1 MDRRFAGIG
10 LVVAALLAAAIL
22 PGLTGRST
30 VGTPISAPDV
40 PVVGGCE
47 LAPDGVQP
55 TAINLRKGTL
65 SMQPAQVA
73 ACDVAGVARVLD
85 VKFGRSLPAGEDPYA
100 WWSHSCDQ
108 ALAEAELH
116 SGASTYTWKG
126 ASKFIVLKPDYR
138 LQSEMVGPLPGAADG
153 SWSACVAAGEDGS
166 PLGLDLTRPES
177 WSQLT
182 YCYHDK
188 DLQIAQQNGPTF
200 DLANGSS
207 PCSEPHAA
215 QILGEQ
221 GQSAGRL
228 GLADYAAA
236 CLAFAQRVTGMTD
249 PTAGGQLVVRPSAA
263 GDWANGSGRCVLVA
277 ADQSRTLTGS
287 LYGIDDAPLP
297 WGN

>member
-40 PVVGGCE
+40 PVVGGCV

-100 WWSHSCDQ
+100 WWSHSCDR
-108 ALAEAELH
+108 ALAAAEQH
-116 SGASTYTWKG
+116 SGASTYTWRG
-126 ASKFIVLKPDYR
+126 TSTFVELKPVFR
-138 LQSEMVGPLPGAADG
+138 LQSEMVGPVPGAASAG
-153 SWSACVAAGEDGS
+153 WSSCVAADYDGS
-166 PLGLDLTRPES
+166 AFAPDLTRSPSWGELTFCFSAEDLRSSNES
-177 WSQLT
+177 MTELSS
-182 YCYHDK
+182 
-188 DLQIAQQNGPTF
+188 
-200 DLANGSS
+200 GSS
-207 PCSEPHAA
+207 TCSQPHVA
-215 QILGEQ
+215 QILGEE
-221 GQSAGRL
+221 GQSGGSL
-228 GLADYAAA
+228 GAADYAAA
-236 CLAFAQRVTGMTD
+236 CLGFAQRVTGMAD
-249 PTAGGQLVVRPSAA
+249 PTAGGQLVVRPSTA
-263 GDWANGSGRCVLVA
+263 GAWARGLGSCVLIA
-277 ADQSRTLTGS
+277 ADHTRTLTGS
-287 LYGIDDAPLP
+287 LYGIGDAPLP